1 MFKLFNRQ
9 PIFEKNIRF
18 KNEQCGRRIYWTD
31 RHNPP
36 RYLDLDL
43 IESTNREDNFYF
55 YDNYIASG
63 EELSESE
70 LPCLDCEKLKMIPDY
85 SIPCILPNSIQLGG
99 GLRLGTYEF
108 LIAYCDEEGNE
119 LSSYFSHTNPVNLFD
134 YSNTHLKETEL
145 DKTTGY
151 GIELKVSN
159 LDEDFQ
165 FYKVAVI
172 QHTSVNGEE
181 SYFFE
186 GVHPISDKTVLYT
199 SDRNKKTTT
208 INHILARK
216 IKIESVEQMIDSN
229 GYLFMAGIKN
239 KPVLNLQPVVNL
251 MGPYFKW
258 STTIAKED
266 FYKDGINA
274 SNYRSYMRDEVYPLS
289 ISFGT
294 TDGTE
299 TNDFILINRGPQK
312 FKISP
317 TVTIGDMDWVNKN
330 V

>member
-1 MFKLFNRQ
+1 LFLTNEDLNNEFYGTSIIGYLSNSLEGFNSIDEDASCECINLKILDKPLENQEQVPLCDFKIIAEDSCSRVDGGKGCLNFSIDN

-134 YSNTHLKETEL
+134 YSNIHLKETEL

-151 GIELKVSN
+151 AIELKVSN

-229 GYLFMAGIKN
+229 EL
-239 KPVLNLQPVVNL
+239 
-251 MGPYFKW
+251 
-258 STTIAKED
+258 
-266 FYKDGINA
+266 
-274 SNYRSYMRDEVYPLS
+274 
-289 ISFGT
+289 
-294 TDGTE
+294 
-299 TNDFILINRGPQK
+299 
-312 FKISP
+312 
-317 TVTIGDMDWVNKN
+317 
-330 V
+330 